1 MSKKSTFRGRH
12 GRMRL
17 SRRRIADATVHH
29 RTGTANVVRALLRK
43 ELLVELR
50 TLESI
55 PGMSLFAVTTFVVFH
70 FALNQNTVSGQEAAG
85 ILWVTL
91 LFAAMLGVNR
101 LFVAD
106 ADQGGFDGFLL
117 APVDRSALLI
127 AKAIALLAYL
137 LVLELVAVPAFG
149 LLLLGPPLG
158 QALPGLLA
166 PLALGDLGVAAIGTL
181 VAAMAV
187 RTRARDLLGPLLAL
201 PLLVP
206 VVIGVRPRHRAA
218 VGAQHPAA
226 RRCAGLG
233 RSRSM
238 ILFSASSPTPCSTS
252 SWRTRRTACTSPR
265 TSRPLASPPSSAFCV
280 SLSLVFF
287 YAPIEA
293 EEGFLQK
300 IFYLHVPLAIV
311 TPVRVRDRRP
321 DGDRPSAHA
330 RPALGPALLCDD
342 PHEPDLRRGG
352 ADHRLDLGARARGD
366 TGGCGT
372 SPRSCRS

>member
-1 MSKKSTFRGRH
+1 
-12 GRMRL
+12 
-17 SRRRIADATVHH
+17 
-29 RTGTANVVRALLRK
+29 VVRALVRK

-50 TLESI
+50 TLESV
-55 PGMSLFAVTTFVVFH
+55 PGMALFAVTTFVVFH

-117 APVDRSALLI
+117 APVDRTALLF
-127 AKAIALLAYL
+127 AKALALLCYL

-181 VAAMAV
+181 VAALAV

-206 VVIGVRPRHRAA
+206 IVIGCARA
-218 VGAQHPAA
+218 
-226 RRCAGLG
+226 
-233 RSRSM
+233 
-238 ILFSASSPTPCSTS
+238 SAPL
-252 SWRTRRTACTSPR
+252 
-265 TSRPLASPPSSAFCV
+265 LAS
-280 SLSLVFF
+280 
-287 YAPIEA
+287 
-293 EEGFLQK
+293 
-300 IFYLHVPLAIV
+300 
-311 TPVRVRDRRP
+311 
-321 DGDRPSAHA
+321 AH
-330 RPALGPALLCDD
+330 PGGPALRWIATLALY
-342 PHEPDLRRGG
+342 DLVFGLI
-352 ADHRLDLGARARGD
+352 AYAVFDFLLED
-366 TGGCGT
+366 
-372 SPRSCRS
+372 